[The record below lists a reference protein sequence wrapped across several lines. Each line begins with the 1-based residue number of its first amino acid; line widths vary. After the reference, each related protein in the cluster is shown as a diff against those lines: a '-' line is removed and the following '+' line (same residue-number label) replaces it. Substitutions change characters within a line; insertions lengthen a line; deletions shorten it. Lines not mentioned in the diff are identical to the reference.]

1 MLSRMHIRGF
11 GPHDDTMIEFEP
23 KGLTV
28 VSGRSQVGK
37 SSLYRALL
45 FCLWGVDRHGKP
57 VQVDQIREGA
67 DACSVS
73 VTLASGTTFTRSMTR
88 TRTTTRQ
95 VVNEKGEAAVFPN
108 EDSWRAR
115 LNALAKDTNVLRIV
129 MVPLAWRDLAGAPG
143 NGQHLRDLL
152 VRILPGGNVRD
163 EVAKLMSEAGF
174 ELRPDDPIEEKAAT
188 EVRAIANKRADE
200 AKGRFD
206 QADQQLAALRKSAP
220 AVRNREEIQAAKD
233 LIAASLA
240 WDKYDA
246 QESARASI
254 AAAEAAREDWKRR
267 RAELGDRPQYEQ
279 GEDLR
284 ARQAVEAALKD
295 EAAARDAR
303 DKAVAA
309 VGIAE
314 YALTQAEQAGD
325 TEIEAAA
332 RKTKELENKLASH
345 LVAGDACPTCSRP
358 GWAKAQEQLEI
369 ARTAHGS
376 AKAFEASLLESADE
390 RRQKRLAAA
399 REKVDEARAKADAAK
414 HAFSVA
420 VAKSKEAGDAATAA
434 RTRKEAAAAYDA
446 AVKALGPEPTIPSIG
461 ETAKPDAPKP
471 SPEQVVQA
479 RATIEAAQQAE
490 GAAAQHARA
499 TASAEQA
506 ATAAEAAHKAAEAER
521 FRMNVL
527 VDAVRKA
534 PTVIA
539 ERQIAALGDLGP
551 VSLRFVGNGVEVLV
565 DGLPWE
571 FASDGRC
578 VVADLHFRAALR
590 RAVKLGWL
598 PLFVDSVQAVG
609 GQPVPDVGGP
619 VVHLR
624 TTDGDLV
631 SSAAKKAAA

>member
-11 GPHDDTMIEFEP
+11 GPHDDTVIDFSP
-23 KGLTV
+23 KGLTIIE
-28 VSGRSQVGK
+28 GRSQVGK

-220 AVRNREEIQAAKD
+220 AVRNRDEIQAAKD

-267 RAELGDRPQYEQ
+267 RAELGEPPPYNE
-279 GEDLR
+279 GEELK
-284 ARQAVEAALKD
+284 ANQANRAAL
-295 EAAARDAR
+295 EEENAARKAR
-303 DKAVAA
+303 DVAIQAIGVAENAVT
-309 VGIAE
+309 V
-314 YALTQAEQAGD
+314 AEQASD
-325 TEIEAAA
+325 SDLEQAT
-332 RKTKELENKLASH
+332 RKVAELEGKVASH
-345 LVAGDACPTCSRP
+345 LAAGDACPTCARP
-358 GWAKAQEQLEI
+358 GWPKAQEQLEI
-369 ARTAHGS
+369 ARTALGS
-376 AKAFEASLLESADE
+376 AKAFEASLRESASE
-390 RRQKRLAAA
+390 RKARRVAAA
-399 REKVDEARAKADAAK
+399 QAKVDEARAKADAAK
-414 HAFSVA
+414 AAHEAA
-420 VAKSKEAGDAATAA
+420 TAKAKAAGDAFIAA
-434 RTRKEAAAAYDA
+434 RGRKEKLSEHNRALA
-446 AVKALGPEPTIPSIG
+446 ALGPEPTIPSIG
-461 ETAKPDAPKP
+461 NTTKPDAPKP
-471 SPEQVVQA
+471 SAEQVVQA
-479 RATIEAAQQAE
+479 RATIDDAQKAE

-506 ATAAEAAHKAAEAER
+506 ATAAEASHKAAEAER